1 MVAIKRR
8 VSGVGALFCLCL
20 PLLAV
25 ACGGSDDDDSS
36 GNGAQ
41 TEISSEAEN
50 VCQRECDES
59 FTECVLDQD
68 ACLSDCREDAAWYEE
83 HCESAHVAFS
93 ACQAAK
99 SLSEY
104 MCLDT
109 HASAAIAGCDDE
121 YDALDT
127 CMEPY
132 R

>member
-1 MVAIKRR
+1 M
-8 VSGVGALFCLCL
+8 

-25 ACGGSDDDDSS
+25 ACGGSDDDDDSS
-36 GNGAQ
+36 GGGKSP
-41 TEISSEAEN
+41 EISAEAEN

-59 FTECVLDQD
+59 FAECVIDQD
-68 ACLSDCREDAAWYEE
+68 ACLSDCRDEAALVES

-104 MCLDT
+104 NCLDT
-109 HASAAIAGCDDE
+109 HAGAPIAGCDDE